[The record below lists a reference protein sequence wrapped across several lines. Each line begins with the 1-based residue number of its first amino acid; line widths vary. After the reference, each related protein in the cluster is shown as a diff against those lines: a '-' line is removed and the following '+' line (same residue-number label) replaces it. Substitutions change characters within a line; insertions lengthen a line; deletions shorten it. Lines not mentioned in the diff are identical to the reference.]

1 MTAIDAINLML
12 ETVTEVIPKQYM
24 TEDTLAKQFTSTRA
38 TKTSTRAFRLVG
50 EYATVGDSQAINIDG
65 GTVPVGS
72 NPQWWAGAVLP
83 APISVST
90 NWTDLVARV
99 GQKVG
104 GNVAIMNPVTD
115 AIQGIEKQMKN
126 MHDILLMTDGMGS
139 LATVSTV
146 NTGTKTYTLA
156 TTPFGS
162 RLLNPGQS
170 VDIVNPATNIK
181 RGTLTIFNVFN
192 FLGGQP
198 SFTYTTPDVP
208 GAAASDIVRFGS
220 LTDGAPQGIN
230 GLRYMVTT
238 ATTGNLHGVPR
249 TFPYVVANGFDN
261 GAGAITLTGLK
272 LAKYQVR
279 QRLGSE
285 NTPKG
290 HFWLIHPTQQ
300 QSFDEMG
307 YDRQFIP
314 LAGGDAAG
322 FDPFFKGKRKID
334 EDPVVDNLH
343 CDQTAWYYLHAE
355 CFGRVRYD
363 EPYWY
368 TTGSG
373 SRVYEFRNSQNGM
386 PMLQYG
392 STFIDPIQYYC
403 DNAVAQA
410 IISNC
415 AAPAGFIYGQ

>member
-1 MTAIDAINLML
+1 MTAVDAINLML

-24 TEDTLAKQFTSTRA
+24 TEDTFAAQLKSTRA

-50 EYATVGDSQAINIDG
+50 EYATVGDSQGINIDG
-65 GTVPVGS
+65 GTVPFGS

-90 NWTDLVARV
+90 NWTDLVARL

-104 GNVAIMNPVTD
+104 GNVTIMNPVTD

-126 MHDILLMTDGMGS
+126 MHDILLMTDGIGS
-139 LATVSTV
+139 LATVSAV
-146 NTGTKTYTLA
+146 NAGTKTYTLNS
-156 TTPFGS
+156 TPFGC
-162 RLLNPGQS
+162 RLLNAGQS
-170 VDIVNPATNIK
+170 VDIVNPNTNVK
-181 RGTLTIFNVFN
+181 KGSLSIFNVFN
-192 FLGGQP
+192 FLGGQQ
-198 SFTYTTPDVP
+198 SFTYATPDVP
-208 GAAASDIVRFGS
+208 LAAAGDIVRYGG

-230 GLRYMVTT
+230 GLRYMVSTST
-238 ATTGNLHGVPR
+238 QGNLHGVSR
-249 TFPYVVANGFDN
+249 GFPYVVANGFDN
-261 GAGAITLTGLK
+261 GGGAITLTGLK
-272 LAKYQVR
+272 LAKLQVR

-285 NTPKG
+285 NMPKG
-290 HFWLIHPTQQ
+290 HFWMNHPTQM

-314 LAGGDAAG
+314 LAGGEAAG
-322 FDPFFKGKRKID
+322 FDPFFRGKRTVD
-334 EDPVVDNLH
+334 GDPVVENLH
-343 CDQTAWYYLHAE
+343 ADQTAWYYLNAE

-373 SRVYEFRNSQNGM
+373 SRVYEFRNAQNGM

-392 STFIDPIQYYC
+392 STFIDPIQYYL

-410 IISNC
+410 VISNV
-415 AAPAGFIYGQ
+415 AAPAGFIFGQ